1 MANVSH
7 SDVHERAIII
17 DAVSPLVR
25 RRQYI
30 DLYAKG
36 GFTCVAA
43 TVAHGANAG
52 GAVRDLGDWLRFID
66 GRPDL
71 LLVRTAADIERA
83 KRERK
88 VGLVFHFQ
96 GTDQFENDLNLV
108 EAYRALGVRMVQLT
122 YNVKNRVGDGCE
134 ERTDAGLSRF
144 GLALIERMNANGI
157 VVDCA
162 HTGTR
167 TTMDA
172 IEASAKPV
180 VISHANA
187 RAVFSCARNITDEL
201 AKAVAHKGGVVGI
214 NAVPYFVV
222 YPGRPTLD
230 QLIAHVDHFVKV
242 MGIDHVG
249 LGFDYFDGQQP
260 FADDATADRV
270 WKEAVDSGRWDPANY
285 PRPPHYYPEG
295 LDTPAELRNLTKR
308 LLERGYGAEDT
319 TKILGGNWLRVFR
332 AVWGG

>member
-1 MANVSH
+1 MASVSH
-7 SDVHERAIII
+7 EKVHERAIII
-17 DAVSPLVR
+17 DAVSPLIR

-30 DLYAKG
+30 DLYARG

-43 TVAHGANAG
+43 TVAHGTDAG
-52 GAVRDLGDWLRFID
+52 GAVKDLGDWLRFMDSRADVI
-66 GRPDL
+66 
-71 LLVRTAADIERA
+71 LVRTAADIERA
-83 KRERK
+83 KREGK

-108 EAYRALGVRMVQLT
+108 EAYKALGVRMVQLT

-144 GLALIERMNANGI
+144 GIALVERLNANGI

-162 HTGTR
+162 HTGLR

-172 IEASAKPV
+172 IEASTQPV
-180 VISHANA
+180 IISHANA
-187 RAVFSCARNITDEL
+187 RAVFPCARNIPDDL
-201 AKAVAHKGGVVGI
+201 AKAIARKGGVVGI
-214 NAVPYFVV
+214 NAVPYFVI

-260 FADDATADRV
+260 FADDATADRI
-270 WKEAVDSGRWDPANY
+270 WKEAVDSGRWSPANY

-308 LLERGYGAEDT
+308 LLERGYSAEDT

-332 AVWGG
+332 TVWGG

>member
-1 MANVSH
+1 MANP
-7 SDVHERAIII
+7 DPIEVHERAIII

-25 RRQYI
+25 RREYI

-36 GFTCVAA
+36 GVTCVAA
-43 TVAHGANAG
+43 TVAHGADAG
-52 GAVRDLGDWLRFID
+52 GAVKNLGGWLRFLD
-66 GRPDL
+66 GRADL

-144 GLALIERMNANGI
+144 GLALIERLNANRI
-157 VVDCA
+157 VIDCA
-162 HTGTR
+162 HTGYR
-167 TTMDA
+167 TTMEA
-172 IEASAKPV
+172 IEASTSPV

-187 RAVFSCARNITDEL
+187 RAVFDTPRNIADDQ
-201 AKAVAHKGGVVGI
+201 ARAIARKGGVVGV

-260 FADDATADRV
+260 FADDTTADRI
-270 WKEAVDSGRWDPANY
+270 WKEAVDSWRWSPATY

-308 LLERGYGAEDT
+308 LLERGYSAADT
-319 TKILGGNWLRVFR
+319 AKILGGNWLRVFR
-332 AVWGG
+332 TVWGA